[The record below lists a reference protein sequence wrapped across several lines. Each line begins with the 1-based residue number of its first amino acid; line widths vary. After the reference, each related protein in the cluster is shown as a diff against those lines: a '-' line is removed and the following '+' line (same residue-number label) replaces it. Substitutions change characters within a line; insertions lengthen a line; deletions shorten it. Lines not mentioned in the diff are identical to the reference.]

1 MGTLMT
7 EMLKLDSLS
16 LAYDGQLVVKDACL
30 EIGAGEIVALLGP
43 SGCGKSS
50 ILRCIAGFL
59 APQSGELSLYGKTL
73 TPNHPAE
80 KRGLGMVFQDF
91 ALFSHLNVQQN
102 IAFGLHGRGDT
113 KGRVDGLIERFGLG
127 DLAHRLPAELSG
139 GQQQRTGLARA
150 LAPSPKL
157 LLLDEPFANLDA
169 QRRKDLGS
177 WTRAQLKAEGAAA
190 LLVTHDRSEAM
201 ALADRIAVM
210 HGSPGELL
218 QTGSAKELFERPQHS
233 AVARQM
239 GELLI
244 VAGRASGRQVR
255 CELGEFELCEERQGS
270 VQLLLQAENIEL
282 QENPKG
288 ALRLEH
294 SFFAAGC
301 WQHSLSYDGQ
311 SVQVASAQRLEAA
324 RCDINARAPLWA
336 L

>member
-1 MGTLMT
+1 MGTLMN
-7 EMLKLDSLS
+7 EMLNLDSLC
-16 LAYDGQLVVKDACL
+16 LAYDGEVVVKDASL
-30 EIGAGEIVALLGP
+30 AIGAGEIVALLGP

-73 TPNHPAE
+73 TPDRPAE

-91 ALFSHLNVQQN
+91 ALFSHLNVRQN
-102 IAFGLHGRGDT
+102 IAFGLHG
-113 KGRVDGLIERFGLG
+113 KGNSKSRVDGLIERFGLG

-139 GQQQRTGLARA
+139 GQQQRVGLARA
-150 LAPSPKL
+150 LAPRPKL

-190 LLVTHDRSEAM
+190 LLVTHDRAEAM

-218 QTGSAKELFERPQHS
+218 QTGSAKELYERPKAS

-239 GELLI
+239 GEVLI
-244 VAGRASGRQVR
+244 VTGRASDRQAR
-255 CELGEFELCEERQGS
+255 CALGEFELCEERQGS
-270 VQLLLQAENIEL
+270 VQLLLQAENLEL
-282 QENPKG
+282 QENPQG

-294 SFFAAGC
+294 RFFAAGC
-301 WQHSLSYDGQ
+301 WQHTLSYDGQ
-311 SVQVASAQRLEAA
+311 SIQVASASQLEAE
-324 RCDINARAPLWA
+324 RCDVRARSPLWA